1 MKNKKYITNIMAIKE
16 VFPSLTDHIK
26 KSKKPVWLKHI
37 NKIVNNFLI
46 DNQLMYKN
54 EQIEK
59 APHTGGNKSEMTI
72 ILGIG
77 NGFLLNHILHTM
89 KPEHKVLVVEPIS
102 YLTKIVLENYDFSH
116 FFNNKSLI
124 ITTTKDETR
133 DVFAMID
140 SQLIIIS
147 YKYICENYTLRRSEY
162 LEIGLLIKNL
172 INQISCSVGTIIGA
186 GKVMA
191 HNNIESLP
199 YIIKYRGVAEL
210 INLFIDKPAILVNTG
225 PSLEKNIHNLIN
237 IQDKVVIIAVAQAL
251 RLLLAYD
258 IKPDFICTVDYGKT
272 NYSHF
277 EGLMDSQIPL
287 IALDKTYPP
296 ILKEY
301 QGPIFITTAPFASD
315 DKSASATLNSRG
327 VVQGGGSV
335 SHLCFNIAI
344 AMGCNP
350 ITLIGSDLAL
360 GKLSHNKQVDS
371 IGTVKVDKETNQ
383 IKWEVQDPFSNL
395 YGDTY
400 NMGQAQQIPGYFGG
414 VVLSTTALISFLTT
428 YEHMIERLPKDKII
442 INATE
447 GGAQIKG
454 AFRFRLKQ
462 VIDTYCKEKIYKSD
476 LKELLIRLPD
486 TEMELIEQ
494 KVKPLIKSMKK
505 DIKILNEI
513 VDTCEAG
520 LENDKKLRGAI
531 KRFKKRIP
539 KLLIENTKITQS
551 VAKLVQKVPI
561 TSLLIHEAKMRI
573 HHHSMR
579 TDKPANLLIN
589 NPKEFLINVKRNET
603 ILTLVKDEI
612 VGLLEIYNKSL
623 NLLIKVEK
631 TRDIFFLK
639 EIILQEFKDLDKIK
653 QYIKNGN
660 FAYPIMYLRRRAA
673 SDKISCNNFLNFTE
687 AEELKEKTIQTAIK
701 IQNELLRTEEWHL
714 PQCLDLLSECR
725 LAGAEGKFETALS
738 YLEKAIIWMPN
749 NEEIKWGLATTLWH
763 MKKYD
768 RSIKQFEELV
778 LLDPDNYDYQH
789 ELAQVMICAGKP
801 NGIVKL
807 LQVMKKTGKY
817 DKSFK
822 PLGDLYFS
830 KGKFGLAKEA
840 YKHYLMKFPDDIEV
854 RTKRKLL

>member
-46 DNQLMYKN
+46 DNQLMYKH
-54 EQIEK
+54 EQLEK
-59 APHTGGNKSEMTI
+59 TPHTGGNKSEMTI

-89 KPEHKVLVVEPIS
+89 KPEHKVLVVEPVS

-116 FFNNKSLI
+116 FFKNKSLI

-210 INLFIDKPAILVNTG
+210 INLFVDKPAILVNTG

-315 DKSASATLNSRG
+315 DKSAPAILNGRG
-327 VVQGGGSV
+327 TVQGGGSV

-360 GKLSHNKQVDS
+360 GEMSHNKQVDS

-414 VVLSTTALISFLTT
+414 AVLSTTALISFLTT

-454 AFRFRLKQ
+454 AKRLRLKQ
-462 VIDTYCKEKIYKSD
+462 VIDTYCQLKINKTKF
-476 LKELLIRLPD
+476 KELLILPD
-486 TEMELIEQ
+486 TETELIEN
-494 KVKPLIKSMKK
+494 KVKPLIKLMEK
-505 DIKILNEI
+505 DIQVLYEI
-513 VDTCEAG
+513 IHSCEGG
-520 LENDKKLRGAI
+520 LENDKKLRQAI

-539 KLLIENTKITQS
+539 KLLIENTKITQL
-551 VAKLVQKVPI
+551 VANLVQKVPI
-561 TSLLIHEAKMRI
+561 ISLLIHKAKMRI

-603 ILTLVKDEI
+603 ILTMVKEEIEELKNIYMVSQSLLMDVGMKDDTSLLKEKAKDEI
-612 VGLLEIYNKSL
+612 
-623 NLLIKVEK
+623 
-631 TRDIFFLK
+631 K
-639 EIILQEFKDLDKIK
+639 EMSKIK
-653 QYIKNGN
+653 QYIENGN
-660 FAYPIMYLRRRAA
+660 FAYPIMYFRRRGYRSATSTTIKA
-673 SDKISCNNFLNFTE
+673 NV
-687 AEELKEKTIQTAIK
+687 LKLETIQDAKYTQDNLLK
-701 IQNELLRTEEWHL
+701 IEEWHL
-714 PQCLDLLSECR
+714 PRCLDLLLECR
-725 LAGAEGKFETALS
+725 LAGAEGKFEEALN
-738 YLEKAIIWMPN
+738 YLETAALWMPN
-749 NEEIKWGLATTLWH
+749 NQEIKWGLATTLWH
-763 MKKYD
+763 TKDYEK
-768 RSIKQFEELV
+768 SIKQFEELI
-778 LLDPDNYDYQH
+778 LLDPNNYDYQH
-789 ELAQVMICAGKP
+789 ELAQVMICANKP
-801 NGIVKL
+801 GGVIKL
-807 LQVMKKTGKY
+807 IQVMKKTDKY

-822 PLGDLYFS
+822 PLGNLYFN
-830 KGKFGLAKEA
+830 KGKIELAKEA
-840 YKHYLMKFPDDIEV
+840 YRQYLMRFPDDVEIQG
-854 RTKRKLL
+854 KLKKCQ